1 MAAQAQIAAF
11 YPAISASKV
20 LVKAGE
26 TKLPGD
32 KIGEVE
38 SIVQS
43 VGTIYGW
50 IISES
55 TGTAAAKIRLFDG
68 TSSSGY
74 YIGTV
79 TLAENESN
87 REFFPVETPQIRNN
101 AIYLEIVSGKVEGS
115 VLWG

>member
-1 MAAQAQIAAF
+1 MASQAQIASF
-11 YPAISASKV
+11 YPAISSSKV

-32 KIGEVE
+32 SISGVE
-38 SIVQS
+38 SVVQS

-50 IISES
+50 IIAES
-55 TGTAAAKIRLFDG
+55 TGSAPAKIRLFDG
-68 TSSSGY
+68 TSNSGY

-101 AIYLEIVSGKVEGS
+101 ALYLEIVSGKVEGS
-115 VLWG
+115 ILWG